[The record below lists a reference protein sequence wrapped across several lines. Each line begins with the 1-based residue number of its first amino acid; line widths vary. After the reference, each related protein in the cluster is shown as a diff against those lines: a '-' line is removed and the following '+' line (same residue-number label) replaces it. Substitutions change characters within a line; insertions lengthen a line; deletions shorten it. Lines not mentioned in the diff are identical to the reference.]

1 MKEKKARLLFADGER
16 FSLAISSLQNEQ
28 QQLHPHTTLA
38 TREISQ
44 DNMQINGN
52 TISAAVQSGLVV
64 VVVVSRRLP
73 YSPAIQLLLLL
84 LLQYQHR

>member
-64 VVVVSRRLP
+64 VVVSRRLP

-84 LLQYQHR
+84 LQYQHR

>member
-64 VVVVSRRLP
+64 VVVSRRLP
-73 YSPAIQLLLLL
+73 YSLAIQL

>member
-64 VVVVSRRLP
+64 VVSRRLP
-73 YSPAIQLLLLL
+73 YSLAIQLLL